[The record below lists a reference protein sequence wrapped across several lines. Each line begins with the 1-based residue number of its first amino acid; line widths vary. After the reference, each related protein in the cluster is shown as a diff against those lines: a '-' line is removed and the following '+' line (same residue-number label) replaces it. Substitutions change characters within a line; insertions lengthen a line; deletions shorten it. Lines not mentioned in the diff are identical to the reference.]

1 MLKKLLPIL
10 FLFTGFQA
18 NAALITHNGYTLDE
32 DTDIVT
38 GGGLEWL
45 QWDVTKG
52 LSVNTAL
59 AANGIFGGADYGNGW
74 TLATNEQMAAL
85 FNAFTFNS
93 TTTGTSLGFTA
104 NTDNTVMDNFI
115 ELMGTTSLIQSLP
128 YGSGVNGYRETRA
141 AYGTVSTNDVNK
153 CVYVVSDYQRFD
165 RNGVFVADFANFT
178 RVDVFNCRDAD
189 AGSLFKEGVALVRQ
203 IDVPEPSTV
212 AILAMGLLGLGLR
225 RKLRA

>member
-52 LSVNTAL
+52 LSVNTAV

-85 FNAFTFNS
+85 FNAFSFNS
-93 TTTGTSLGFTA
+93 TTTGTSLDFTA
-104 NTDNTVMDNFI
+104 NTDNTAMDNFI
-115 ELMGTTSLIQSLP
+115 ELMGSTSVRQSLP
-128 YGSGVNGYRETRA
+128 YGSGVNGYRESRA

-153 CVYVVSDYQRFD
+153 CSKVVSDYQQFSRD
-165 RNGVFVADFANFT
+165 GVFVADFANFAG
-178 RVDVFNCRDAD
+178 VDVFNCKDAY
-189 AGSLFKEGVALVRQ
+189 AVSLLGGGVALVRQ